1 MQVQHQLPRA
11 AAAEHAT
18 EELAALRPQCV
29 QLEKSLAELTKTHQ
43 CALEEKERTNSRVLQ
58 LAADLS
64 EAQKQV
70 EAGQASVSTYTSQQ
84 DALKHSKAELQT
96 ALEAEQEAHARS
108 KAELQTMLEELEGS
122 NQVALAGAQ
131 KTSYEV
137 EQLTAERDDLAI
149 RNSEVIS
156 CHGWPSIFGT
166 NRKHSCLCSSRP
178 SQATQ

>member
-1 MQVQHQLPRA
+1 MHIFTAVKFNFSTLLIGMF
-11 AAAEHAT
+11 
-18 EELAALRPQCV
+18 LAALIGYFIGYFLRKLISQYQV
-29 QLEKSLAELTKTHQ
+29 KEFEARKEKII
-43 CALEEKERTNSRVLQ
+43 
-58 LAADLS
+58 
-64 EAQKQV
+64 
-70 EAGQASVSTYTSQQ
+70 G
-84 DALKHSKAELQT
+84 
-96 ALEAEQEAHARS
+96 EAEQEAHARS